1 MKSKTNR
8 LLSSLLRS
16 SEYQPD
22 TNDYEAVTE
31 IALDSL
37 TRQHLLIQTANSTYS
52 FSVTDPVRRLGL
64 LIGGA
69 LTERGA
75 RTFLAGARS
84 RRSAA
89 GSDFSRLRV
98 GSRAVFLVS
107 SQSGLTRM
115 ITSAVTRL
123 ARKRASEQTEA
134 GDFEALGRVIS
145 EAPDAKE

>member
-37 TRQHLLIQTANSTYS
+37 TTSQHLLIQTANSTYS

-123 ARKRASEQTEA
+123 ARKRTCGETKEV
-134 GDFEALGRVIS
+134 DFDNHRPGIS
-145 EAPDAKE
+145 EATD